1 MECAKVSDNNRRI
14 YLRSNVLAFE
24 TAKGVSTHMRTSCFL
39 VLTAGLILV
48 GTPAFA
54 HHGTGVSYD
63 ASKPVTLKGTV
74 TEFRYANPHPQLYFD
89 ATDEKGNVVH
99 WSGEFYPNPAQLLQG
114 GWGRKRSE
122 AALPFATKVTMTLAP
137 PRAGTPVRAML
148 QRVSEKGEVLMG
160 VAGGGPG
167 EAPRGG
173 AESGGPAVRP

>member
-1 MECAKVSDNNRRI
+1 MTLLPCGLQAESKR
-14 YLRSNVLAFE
+14 
-24 TAKGVSTHMRTSCFL
+24 VSTQMRTSCFL

-48 GTPAFA
+48 GTRVFA

-89 ATDEKGNVVH
+89 VTDAKGEVVH
-99 WSGEFYPNPAQLLQG
+99 WSGEFYPNPAQLIQG

-122 AALPFATKVTMTLAP
+122 TALAYGTKITITLAP
-137 PRAGTPVRAML
+137 SRAGTPVGAIL
-148 QRVSEKGEVLMG
+148 TLLNEKGEPIMG
-160 VAGGGPG
+160 VAGGGPA

-173 AESGGPAVRP
+173 APAPAPSAGGRP